1 MVGENLTFEDE
12 DEDER
17 RAHVAVLEHLSKRTE
32 DARSRGN
39 LYLIACY

>member
-1 MVGENLTFEDE
+1 MVGENLAFEDE

-17 RAHVAVLEHLSKRTE
+17 RAHVAVLEYLSKRTE
-32 DARSRGN
+32 DASSRGN